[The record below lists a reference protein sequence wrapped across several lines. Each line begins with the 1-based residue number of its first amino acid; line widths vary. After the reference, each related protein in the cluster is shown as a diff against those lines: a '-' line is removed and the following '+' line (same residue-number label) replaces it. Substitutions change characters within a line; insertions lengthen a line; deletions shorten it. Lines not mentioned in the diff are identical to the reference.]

1 MAKGNKAPVKTVDDY
16 LQSQPENVRLTLEK
30 LRQAI
35 RAAAPQAEEVIS
47 YGIPSFKYNGGLVG
61 FGAASKHCAF
71 YVMSPSVM
79 KEFSDELEGY
89 DTSPGAIRFPQDK
102 ALPGALV
109 KKLVKAR
116 LKENEEIVS
125 ARAKKK
131 ATASK
136 RK

>member
-1 MAKGNKAPVKTVDDY
+1 MAKENKVLVKTVDDY
-16 LQSQPENVRLTLEK
+16 LQSQPENVRITLEK

-47 YGIPSFKYNGGLVG
+47 YGIPSFKQDGGLVG

-71 YVMSPSVM
+71 YVMSPAVM
-79 KEFSDELEGY
+79 KTFSNELEEY

-102 ALPGALV
+102 SLPAALV

-116 LKENEEIVS
+116 LK
-125 ARAKKK
+125 
-131 ATASK
+131 
-136 RK
+136 